1 MHLRCPLSTRPLAAW
16 ARPVTH
22 GHLHIFIV
30 ASAVPHL
37 VGLELRAFRRPRTAL
52 AADAF
57 QLVGLVG
64 SLGASALVDRPTLTV
79 AVRAQDVLETSR
91 KPSAPGGALGA
102 QGGLA
107 GARHFCIRGAVHR
120 VLLHAH
126 PPSMFAAPPAPR
138 LRGVSSRR
146 RAPGRLGRRPVGP
159 AELRS
164 NRGKVRGASEQIIKF
179 VHRRSFLHVPE
190 FPR

>member
-79 AVRAQDVLETSR
+79 AVRAQDVLDVSEAERPWGSTRRAGRPGGRAPLLHSWCGASR
-91 KPSAPGGALGA
+91 TLARPPSFDVRSATRASAPRREQQTTRSRTPGASPGWACRATEQSRQGA
-102 QGGLA
+102 W
-107 GARHFCIRGAVHR
+107 
-120 VLLHAH
+120 
-126 PPSMFAAPPAPR
+126 R
-138 LRGVSSRR
+138 LR
-146 RAPGRLGRRPVGP
+146 AD
-159 AELRS
+159 
-164 NRGKVRGASEQIIKF
+164 N
-179 VHRRSFLHVPE
+179 
-190 FPR
+190 